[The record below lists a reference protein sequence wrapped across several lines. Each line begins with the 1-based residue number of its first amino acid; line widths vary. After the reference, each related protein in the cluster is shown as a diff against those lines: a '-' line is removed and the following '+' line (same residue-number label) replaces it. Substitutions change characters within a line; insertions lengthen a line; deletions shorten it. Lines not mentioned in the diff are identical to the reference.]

1 MIKKVRVFNNKARI
15 SNDDNI
21 QCKESKHYIVIF
33 NRILIDT
40 DIEEDFF
47 RDEYRMNFFEKLNI
61 F

>member
-1 MIKKVRVFNNKARI
+1 MIKKVRVFNNKVRI

-47 RDEYRMNFFEKLNI
+47 RDEYRMNFFKKLNI

>member
-1 MIKKVRVFNNKARI
+1 MIKKVRVFNNKTRI
-15 SNDDNI
+15 SNDNNI

-47 RDEYRMNFFEKLNI
+47 RDEYRLNI
-61 F
+61 E